1 MLIIACFIDS
11 FITTTYKKKAVA
23 AMSLIW
29 YRCYRVT
36 ITAVSLVC
44 PVSCLLSCCMMSIIV
59 QIKTDRCQSLY
70 LFAKFKLGI
79 DRSNLTLVI
88 SLDCS
93 KI

>member
-1 MLIIACFIDS
+1 MLIIPHFIDS
-11 FITTTYKKKAVA
+11 FINATDKKKAIA

-44 PVSCLLSCCMMSIIV
+44 PVSCLLSCCMMSIIE
-59 QIKTDRCQSLY
+59 QIKIDRCQSLY
-70 LFAKFKLGI
+70 LFAKLKLGI
-79 DRSNLTLVI
+79 DHSNLTLVI